1 MTFKSIKTM
10 AAAAALLAGI
20 AGAATVANAQTPV
33 LANLTTSSTITVA
46 DIRDMEFG
54 TWFII
59 HRNADNFELLMNN
72 ATGIVTAENLAG
84 GPTNSQA
91 VKLVPGDLTGRVSAS
106 LPTGA
111 DGLVINMQRDAIVNF
126 VDTNIA
132 LQTIQYSTA
141 TEAAAALGQA
151 INVPV
156 TVVTGGT
163 PEVVNFSGEIAVTG
177 QPADAAHS
185 ASFNVTFAF

>member
-46 DIRDMEFG
+46 DIRDMAFG

-59 HRNADNFELLMNN
+59 HRNV
-72 ATGIVTAENLAG
+72 VTAANLAG

-126 VDTNIA
+126 TDTTLA
-132 LQTIQYSTA
+132 LQTVRYSTF

-151 INVPV
+151 VNVPV
-156 TVVTGGT
+156 TIVTGGT
-163 PEVVNFSGEIAVTG
+163 PEVVNFSAEIAVTG
-177 QPADAAHS
+177 QPTDAAHS